1 MLKLYLPPVPPLT
14 GGNVIVSKDVW
25 VELIAY
31 INTMQDTI
39 NTQAS
44 KIVDLSKQLNVA
56 NENISKIAV
65 AVGGLYDET

>member
-14 GGNVIVSKDVW
+14 GGNVIVSKDIW
-25 VELIAY
+25 IELIAY
-31 INTMQDTI
+31 INNMQDVI

-44 KIVDLSKQLNVA
+44 KIIDLSKQLNIA

-65 AVGGLYDET
+65 AVGGLYNET